1 MILNVPASSAVS
13 TVERLLGCF
22 EEEAQ
27 HRLRGRLA
35 ESLTGVVVQHLVR
48 AADSYGRLPVYEILV
63 GTPATR
69 ALIHEGRVAA
79 LGDTMRSELH
89 GMQTLDAGLERL
101 LNGRRITPEM
111 AFERSIDKASFAEVI
126 ARVRPDLVDV
136 TPPS

>member
-1 MILNVPASSAVS
+1 
-13 TVERLLGCF
+13 
-22 EEEAQ
+22 
-27 HRLRGRLA
+27 
-35 ESLTGVVVQHLVR
+35 
-48 AADSYGRLPVYEILV
+48 
-63 GTPATR
+63 
-69 ALIHEGRVAA
+69 
-79 LGDTMRSELH
+79 MRSELH